1 MNYLSYYFTNR
12 QFLQFWYCVN
22 VTADIKNVLNAGQ
35 MADLKKALQAI
46 KATPGPRGQ
55 GQVQLSQV
63 RFYAIS
69 SARLSKRT
77 NLETK

>member
-63 RFYAIS
+63 RLCYQLG
-69 SARLSKRT
+69 SAQQADKP
-77 NLETK
+77 